1 MVSRVQSP
9 REGTLAFGFAGLAC
23 SALLPLSISLGGTE
37 FPRLSAVLAGELI
50 AFYQLGYGVAAFG
63 IGPLRDWIGLPFHTI
78 FAAASIVAAL
88 LAVFAFLAVR
98 RPTSAGA
105 GT

>member
-1 MVSRVQSP
+1 
-9 REGTLAFGFAGLAC
+9 
-23 SALLPLSISLGGTE
+23 LLPLSISLGGTE

-78 FAAASIVAAL
+78 FAAASIIAGL

-98 RPTSAGA
+98 LRPPLGSS
-105 GT
+105 